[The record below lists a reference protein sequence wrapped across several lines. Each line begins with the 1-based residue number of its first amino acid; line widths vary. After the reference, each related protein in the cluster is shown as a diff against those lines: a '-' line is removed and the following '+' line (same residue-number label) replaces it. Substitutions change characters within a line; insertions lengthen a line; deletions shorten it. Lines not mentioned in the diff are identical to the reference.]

1 MAWNGKYFTG
11 EPERFDWFEAT
22 SRFSKGNVVEAF
34 DENNSGFNIDKIIK
48 GSKKENGYT
57 IGSETVRFAGRT
69 SWRLPTI
76 SEFITLA
83 EIHDTNVE
91 SETKEYYVSALDLL
105 FARRS
110 KHLTE
115 SLSQDYISASAR
127 TREMRMLPFL
137 KMSPGV
143 HWVWRFKGHGL
154 GHGVIDL
161 LFDGKEGTGCVLLLS
176 DN

>member
-1 MAWNGKYFTG
+1 M
-11 EPERFDWFEAT
+11 
-22 SRFSKGNVVEAF
+22 
-34 DENNSGFNIDKIIK
+34 
-48 GSKKENGYT
+48 
-57 IGSETVRFAGRT
+57 
-69 SWRLPTI
+69 
-76 SEFITLA
+76 
-83 EIHDTNVE
+83 E

-127 TREMRMLPFL
+127 
-137 KMSPGV
+137 
-143 HWVWRFKGHGL
+143 KGHGL

-161 LFDGKEGTGCVLLLS
+161 LFDGKEGTGCVLLVS